1 MIKPNF
7 NIRMEMQDGRFAAI
21 CGGFVST
28 GDTPLKAI
36 EGLELSGTIT
46 RMGWEIEIRNRT
58 AEYQLTQ
65 EGDRHEN

>member
-1 MIKPNF
+1 MTKPNF
-7 NIRMEMQDGRFAAI
+7 NIRIEMADGRFAAI

-58 AEYQLTQ
+58 AEYQAAQ
-65 EGDRHEN
+65 EGDRHDS